1 MIIKDKYF
9 GSSNSDNTQPNDA
22 CPNQKINDYNR
33 IIITVCHHPFQ
44 QSNKT
49 KKGVTNSAA
58 VELVFI

>member
-44 QSNKT
+44 QNNKT
-49 KKGVTNSAA
+49 KKGVTD
-58 VELVFI
+58 